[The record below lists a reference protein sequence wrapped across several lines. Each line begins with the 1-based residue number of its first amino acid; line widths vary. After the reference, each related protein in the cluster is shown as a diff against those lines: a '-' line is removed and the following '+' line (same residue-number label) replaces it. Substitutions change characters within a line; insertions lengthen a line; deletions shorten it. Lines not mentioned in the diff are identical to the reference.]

1 MLRRL
6 RNKRLACRFAAKL
19 FYIFSLRCA
28 DGSHYT
34 GISCNIAERLKST
47 NDGRG
52 PQAT

>member
-1 MLRRL
+1 MPCQLPRV
-6 RNKRLACRFAAKL
+6 

-34 GISCNIAERLKST
+34 GISSNIAERLKST

-52 PQAT
+52 PQQPENGCR